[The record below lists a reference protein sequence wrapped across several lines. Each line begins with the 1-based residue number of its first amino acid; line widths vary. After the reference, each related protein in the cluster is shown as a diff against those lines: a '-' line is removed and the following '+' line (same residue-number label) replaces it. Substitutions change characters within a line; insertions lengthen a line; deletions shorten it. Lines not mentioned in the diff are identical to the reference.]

1 MSHTHSTLHQQSRTI
16 SQQKLYTSRPEPIT
30 WSNPRSVYSQLKIW
44 RVPEPML
51 STNLSN
57 LHTLYIDNLESSHNR
72 NFTHPTQNRLH
83 WSSPRSVYSQ
93 SKIWSDPESM
103 ISTCLSN
110 LGVNTR
116 RVSADIIYKY
126 VCSLVWVYA
135 WDIPKS
141 RVDTQQTKTST
152 QQKVSRQPENQHT
165 AKNKKL
171 CSSPRTN
178 AQQKTLQQPETITQQ
193 KTLQQPETVTQ

>member
-141 RVDTQQTKTST
+141 HVDT
-152 QQKVSRQPENQHT
+152 HT
-165 AKNKKL
+165 
-171 CSSPRTN
+171 TD
-178 AQQKTLQQPETITQQ
+178 QKTRSG
-193 KTLQQPETVTQ
+193 

>member
-93 SKIWSDPESM
+93 SKICNFPEPTLSTSLQYFTPAFTNISQQRLYTSRPEPVAWPNPRSVYSQSKIWS
-103 ISTCLSN
+103 
-110 LGVNTR
+110 
-116 RVSADIIYKY
+116 
-126 VCSLVWVYA
+126 VWRA
-135 WDIPKS
+135 
-141 RVDTQQTKTST
+141 
-152 QQKVSRQPENQHT
+152 
-165 AKNKKL
+165 
-171 CSSPRTN
+171 
-178 AQQKTLQQPETITQQ
+178 
-193 KTLQQPETVTQ
+193 